1 MPICLSRPGCR
12 LLEPGK
18 SLPNHGL
25 CGPGAELT
33 DVRVPLMLPRR
44 EPTAGIGRT
53 VYYLLDANMKSV
65 EHEVIEPEQPP
76 LAVREGR
83 QMALWADHPMA
94 EDPDYLSRQ
103 LLTCI
108 GNKRA
113 LLGPIGS
120 AVERVKRRLGKARL
134 RVLDAFSG
142 SGVVSRYLKAHSSLL
157 ISNDLEEYA
166 AVTGRCYLRNRS
178 TVDLSAVSRVVA
190 DFNERVSTEPMP
202 TGFIEELYAPRD
214 ENRITREDRVFYTK
228 ANARRLDTYR
238 RLIDTAPPEMKDLL
252 LGPLLS
258 EASIHANTA
267 GVFKGFYKNRET
279 GVGQFGGSGS
289 DALRRILGEIRLEVP
304 VLSNFECEYEV
315 LQDDANAIARRLR
328 GLDLAYIDPP
338 YNQHPYGSNYF
349 MLNLLV
355 RYECPR
361 HVSRVSGIPT
371 DWRRS
376 GYNVRAK
383 SLPLMKQLLET
394 IDAPFLL
401 ISFNN
406 EGFISPEAMRSLLN
420 KLGSVDVVELRY
432 NAFRGSRNFN
442 NRPIHVTEQ
451 LFLVERR

>member
-1 MPICLSRPGCR
+1 
-12 LLEPGK
+12 
-18 SLPNHGL
+18 
-25 CGPGAELT
+25 
-33 DVRVPLMLPRR
+33 
-44 EPTAGIGRT
+44 
-53 VYYLLDANMKSV
+53 LLDVKKNHM
-65 EHEVIEPEQPP
+65 EDEVAEPEQS
-76 LAVREGR
+76 LLTGRDWR
-83 QMALWADHPMA
+83 QMALWADDPMA
-94 EDPDYLSRQ
+94 EQPDYLSRQ
-103 LLTCI
+103 LLTYI

-113 LLGPIGS
+113 LLRHIGS

-134 RVLDAFSG
+134 QVFDAFSG
-142 SGVVSRYLKAHSSLL
+142 SGVVSRFLKAHSSLL
-157 ISNDLEEYA
+157 ISNDLEDYA
-166 AVTGRCYLRNRS
+166 AVTGRCYLSNRS
-178 TVDLSAVSRVVA
+178 ALNLPVIAEVVA
-190 DFNERVSTEPMP
+190 DLNARVSTEPLSP
-202 TGFIEELYAPRD
+202 GFIQELYAPRD
-214 ENRITREDRVFYTK
+214 DAHIMREDRVFYTK
-228 ANARRLDTYR
+228 TNARRLDNYR
-238 RLIDTAPPEMKDLL
+238 RLIDTAPPEMNGLL

-289 DALRRILGEIRLEVP
+289 DALLRILGEIRLEVP
-304 VLSNFECEYEV
+304 VLSNFECEYQV
-315 LQDDANAIARRLR
+315 LQDDANTVARRLR

-355 RYECPR
+355 SYKRPQ
-361 HVSRVSGIPT
+361 HVSPVSGIPT

-383 SLPLMKQLLET
+383 SLPLLTQLLKT

-406 EGFISPEAMRSLLN
+406 EGFISPNEMRSLLDT
-420 KLGSVDVVELRY
+420 LGSVDVVEMQY